1 MYANAIAS
9 FELKTF
15 LKSLEG
21 NYEVPSVFLFYE
33 MIRNAITSNY
43 IFGVMVW
50 NEITKYEVCFSST
63 KWFGTEFRDF
73 SSAKCLRT
81 KFHLFCVPR
90 KKNFLGKRQPNR
102 DCTCPKNTSQIYQT
116 KLVFLPYRQPQQSCH
131 FNMNCV
137 TSKVEI
143 FCYNHDGNK
152 LMRPDVWILIK
163 SLCQKAVIFY
173 SKLQRRVAVHNQTY
187 YSVSF
192 KF

>member
-1 MYANAIAS
+1 LRLFNVARS
-9 FELKTF
+9 KFF
-15 LKSLEG
+15 LEKG
-21 NYEVPSVFLFYE
+21 NPSVIAL
-33 MIRNAITSNY
+33 
-43 IFGVMVW
+43 
-50 NEITKYEVCFSST
+50 
-63 KWFGTEFRDF
+63 
-73 SSAKCLRT
+73 
-81 KFHLFCVPR
+81 VP
-90 KKNFLGKRQPNR
+90 KKNLIHLSDK
-102 DCTCPKNTSQIYQT
+102 IV
-116 KLVFLPYRQPQQSCH
+116 LLPYRQHSQNCPCC
-131 FNMNCV
+131 MNCV